1 MHSCCYI
8 SLRSQSNK
16 VNSAHFPHFDGMPRP
31 NHAPNS
37 QSPPTI
43 YSHCRAEAMS
53 CAPIP
58 TDEELVVAVGA
69 GGGGEGRVEEEVVV
83 VLRRPLPGAALAVG
97 LLGASPC
104 GRNSRSTVSRRD
116 PIAGAISLST
126 AAAAAAAGDEVEGK
140 EKWGKS
146 AGRCPARRGFQN
158 FFFLPRWR
166 GRKGKP

>member
-1 MHSCCYI
+1 
-8 SLRSQSNK
+8 
-16 VNSAHFPHFDGMPRP
+16 
-31 NHAPNS
+31 
-37 QSPPTI
+37 
-43 YSHCRAEAMS
+43 MS

-69 GGGGEGRVEEEVVV
+69 GGGGGGLLPGLRGRGGGEGRVEEEVVV

-97 LLGASPC
+97 LLGREPVR
-104 GRNSRSTVSRRD
+104 RNSRSTVSRRD

-146 AGRCPARRGFQN
+146 AGRCPARRGFQI